1 MISTPGRICLRGRVH
16 ATYKKHIFGIL
27 CTSLSS
33 LFVFPQP
40 ARYCRRNHY
49 LRSFGSFGERA
60 GGEGGRRT
68 KEERTGTSINLR
80 SGGRGG
86 APRPQTCRVV
96 GENLKREKERAPG
109 AARARA
115 CSPLI
120 SEPPIEREGA
130 RGASVAYKLGRIL
143 RVETW
148 PCGNKQARPPPR
160 RREKS
165 GRRRTGNICQR
176 MAAAAIIR

>member
-96 GENLKREKERAPG
+96 GENVVRERERESARRRP
-109 AARARA
+109 RARVQ
-115 CSPLI
+115 
-120 SEPPIEREGA
+120 
-130 RGASVAYKLGRIL
+130 SVDQRAAHR
-143 RVETW
+143 T
-148 PCGNKQARPPPR
+148 R
-160 RREKS
+160 RCAWCVSCVQVGEDLES
-165 GRRRTGNICQR
+165 
-176 MAAAAIIR
+176 